1 MPGTLQTGEI
11 VRPDLLQ
18 VPRNRF
24 AGLITATSCRRCRW
38 QRRYA
43 DVRVFT
49 DVFRDVLTHTH
60 TDEHSLWARCPGLR
74 HQSVVG
80 HAFTACA
87 AYLLSPVGWSGEGGD
102 IRTMPAQGRDQIRLV

>member
-49 DVFRDVLTHTH
+49 DVLRDVLTHTH
-60 TDEHSLWARCPGLR
+60 RRTLAVGALSRLTPSISSGPRIYRVRCVPAESSG
-74 HQSVVG
+74 VVRRG
-80 HAFTACA
+80 
-87 AYLLSPVGWSGEGGD
+87 GE
-102 IRTMPAQGRDQIRLV
+102 TYAQCLPKDAIKSA

>member
-60 TDEHSLWARCPGLR
+60 TQTNTRCGRAVP
-74 HQSVVG
+74 
-80 HAFTACA
+80 
-87 AYLLSPVGWSGEGGD
+87 AYA
-102 IRTMPAQGRDQIRLV
+102 INQ

>member
-24 AGLITATSCRRCRW
+24 AGLITATSCRRW

-49 DVFRDVLTHTH
+49 DVFREMYSHTH
-60 TDEHSLWARCPGLR
+60 RRTLAVGALSRLTPSISSGPRIYRVRCVPAVSSG
-74 HQSVVG
+74 VVRRG
-80 HAFTACA
+80 A
-87 AYLLSPVGWSGEGGD
+87 GGK
-102 IRTMPAQGRDQIRLV
+102 